1 MASKQPRPKPTMKS
15 RFFSSTGPLLEK
27 FRTICVQH
35 IDREEYPLC
44 SEVKSNVPIYDARIL
59 DLSNGSLV
67 EQLADEFHH
76 ILLKGSGVFV
86 LKGMYEDAA
95 LLQKVNQT
103 FWEIIA
109 GEKGLNKGDHF
120 GHSNERI
127 WNSFEKHGRRDPAT
141 FYQYYSNP
149 WLSMISEAW
158 LGPAY
163 RVTAQVRTSSMLRD
177 GSNRELG

>member
-1 MASKQPRPKPTMKS
+1 MASNQQKPKPTIKS
-15 RFFSSTGPLLEK
+15 RFFSMEPPSLER
-27 FRTICVQH
+27 FRTLCAQH
-35 IDREEYPLC
+35 LDREDYPLC
-44 SEVKSNVPIYDARIL
+44 SEVKSNVPIYDARTL

-67 EQLADEFHH
+67 EQLADEFHD
-76 ILLKGSGVFV
+76 ILLQGSGVFV
-86 LKGMYEDAA
+86 LKGMYEDAT
-95 LLQKVNQT
+95 LLHTVNQT
-103 FWEIIA
+103 FLEIIA

-149 WLSMISEAW
+149 WLSVIAEAW

-163 RVTAQVRTSSMLRD
+163 RVTAQVRSPSML
-177 GSNRELG
+177 